1 MARGVLAQ
9 AGTVA
14 VFALTT
20 LAACDRGVPTEAS
33 FARSST
39 NGNGKGPS
47 TTAELPKV
55 ALSPTQLSLTVGQKG
70 IVTVTFRDNKGN
82 VIPVTDGT
90 GAFFGCRKLV
100 DTDPECRSIISILPG
115 GINNEL
121 ATITGVA
128 PGTVEVYA
136 GDGSG
141 IWATSLVTVK

>member
-1 MARGVLAQ
+1 MARSVLAH

-33 FARSST
+33 FARTSS

-55 ALSPTQLSLTVGQKG
+55 TISPTQMSLTVGQQG
-70 IVTVTFRDNKGN
+70 TVTVTFYDKQGN
-82 VIPVTDGT
+82 AIPVTDGT

-100 DTDPECRSIISILPG
+100 KHKS
-115 GINNEL
+115 
-121 ATITGVA
+121 
-128 PGTVEVYA
+128 
-136 GDGSG
+136 
-141 IWATSLVTVK
+141 